1 MGRNPQPIRW
11 NGHVYPSV
19 GWAIGDALLLYPTMN
34 DQDLAALLDVSVARV
49 QYWRTRA
56 GIPNH
61 RLRRGAYGRK
71 DPNLK
76 VSKS

>member
-34 DQDLAALLDVSVARV
+34 DQDLAALLNVSVARA
-49 QYWRTRA
+49 QYWRSKA
-56 GIPNH
+56 GIPPYQK
-61 RLRRGAYGRK
+61 RQGSYGAK
-71 DPNLK
+71 P
-76 VSKS
+76 